1 MFAARQ
7 FQPVQRLSAARFPQ
21 AMRSYATSD
30 KFSEKEQ
37 GEEAVYV
44 KQQEQAKL
52 KELKA
57 KAEQQQKDLSDT
69 QNEINK
75 AEKK

>member
-1 MFAARQ
+1 
-7 FQPVQRLSAARFPQ
+7 
-21 AMRSYATSD
+21 MRSYATSD
-30 KFSEKEQ
+30 KFSEREQ

-52 KELKA
+52 RELRE
-57 KAEQQQKDLSDT
+57 KAENQKKDLEDT
-69 QNEINK
+69 QAEINK